1 MQFICTAFK
10 REHVLIGERYT
21 HMHTGVREGT
31 SKRQTSASASDAGER
46 RGRGG
51 GGETEAKIPP
61 GDNGT
66 VVGIF
71 EKKQYTEPLP
81 RFRFLFSVVVFIT
94 ACRKPGGLTR
104 DGGRFNLITT
114 AFRKPVYL
122 EMEVGLI

>member
-1 MQFICTAFK
+1 MVYIRGGREGGVSVQFICTAFK

-31 SKRQTSASASDAGER
+31 SKRQTSASASASAAGER

-71 EKKQYTEPLP
+71 EKSNTPNHCL
-81 RFRFLFSVVVFIT
+81 VF
-94 ACRKPGGLTR
+94 GFYFQLW
-104 DGGRFNLITT
+104 
-114 AFRKPVYL
+114 YL
-122 EMEVGLI
+122 SQLAVSPAV